1 MVMAGQFSASVPT
14 AHVLRR
20 RALYTQPQEE
30 STIYTLAGE
39 CECADVTLYKSMP
52 CTSTLMRVKRPLT
65 LSGYSHDVSG
75 IIGGQTEIRRT
86 NPTVVCK
93 GGRIDWGV
101 CASMARL
108 PIADRSLG
116 YELSTEWV
124 NGENHADRDRRRL
137 MGRSKS
143 IRISEERSVRRQR
156 IYSLLHSEHSA
167 NAAWA
172 VDITDSGGSD
182 FWTQRMAA
190 PEAITV

>member
-1 MVMAGQFSASVPT
+1 
-14 AHVLRR
+14 
-20 RALYTQPQEE
+20 
-30 STIYTLAGE
+30 
-39 CECADVTLYKSMP
+39 
-52 CTSTLMRVKRPLT
+52 
-65 LSGYSHDVSG
+65 
-75 IIGGQTEIRRT
+75 
-86 NPTVVCK
+86 
-93 GGRIDWGV
+93 
-101 CASMARL
+101 MARL
-108 PIADRSLG
+108 AIADRSLG

-190 PEAITV
+190 PEAITVPNPDMPVQHVLRSSDACSRLESMTMTPTRVWTPSADKPTWCKVDDGGRLIGTARLAFDGTPTDPACTPSNILHSPSRAIAEVYW